1 MVQELP
7 DSSVSY
13 SFFRCRKRFYVFFAC
28 LVENAF
34 IFGLAYI
41 LLPDDEKALAWPLRM
56 KVQSYSDGKS
66 VKNLLQEIK
75 KEPFL
80 NLEKGTDRYFS

>member
-41 LLPDDEKALAWPLRM
+41 LLPDDEKALA
-56 KVQSYSDGKS
+56 
-66 VKNLLQEIK
+66 
-75 KEPFL
+75 
-80 NLEKGTDRYFS
+80 